1 MIVFKYAERYDTYML
16 SPRMFIIFNTNI
28 TYKMISIKLDLLQE
42 MLIDGKIPDS
52 NDVEPSSIIDEG
64 INHGYTRVT

>member
-1 MIVFKYAERYDTYML
+1 MILFKHAERCDTYML

-28 TYKMISIKLDLLQE
+28 TYKIISIKLDLLQE
-42 MLIDGKIPDS
+42 MLIVGMILNS

>member
-1 MIVFKYAERYDTYML
+1 
-16 SPRMFIIFNTNI
+16 
-28 TYKMISIKLDLLQE
+28 MISMKLDFLQE
-42 MLIDGKIPDS
+42 TLIDGKIPDS